1 MNTILLLEDD
11 KNLRETL
18 VDIFEFKDFQ
28 VLTAT
33 NGREGLKMVDEFAP
47 DIIISD
53 VMMPEMDG
61 LEFLKIL
68 KENPQTEITP
78 VIMITANTLKEVK
91 FAGLEHGA
99 NDYITKPFDSRELL
113 LKVQN
118 LIKINPRKSETAM
131 VDKIQVASK
140 DEVFLA
146 DLKAQMLAHLA
157 DENLSVEQLGQALY
171 LGKSTFQRR
180 VKKVTNMTATEF
192 IRTFRLEYAYQLLA
206 KNAGNSSDIAQQ
218 TGFRS
223 LAYFS
228 YAFKQHFGMNPSD
241 VKNNG

>member
-18 VDIFEFKDFQ
+18 VDIFELKDFH

-47 DIIISD
+47 DMIISD
-53 VMMPEMDG
+53 VMMPEMGG

-78 VIMITANTLKEVK
+78 VIMITANTVKEVK
-91 FAGLEHGA
+91 FTGLEYGA

-118 LIKINPRKSETAM
+118 LIKINPRKSETTM
-131 VDKIQVASK
+131 VDNIQVASK
-140 DEVFLA
+140 DEVFLTE
-146 DLKAQMLAHLA
+146 LKTQMLHYLA

-171 LGKSTFQRR
+171 LSKSTFQRR

-192 IRTFRLEYAYQLLA
+192 IRTFRLEYAYQLLT
-206 KNAGNSSDIAQQ
+206 KNVGNSSDIAQQ

-228 YAFKQHFGMNPSD
+228 YAFKQHFGMNPSE
-241 VKNNG
+241 VTKL

>member
-18 VDIFEFKDFQ
+18 VDIFELKKFQ

-78 VIMITANTLKEVK
+78 VIMITANTIKEVK
-91 FAGLEHGA
+91 FTGLEYGA

-118 LIKINPRKSETAM
+118 LIKINPRKSETTM
-131 VDKIQVASK
+131 VDNIQAASK
-140 DEVFLA
+140 DEVFLSE
-146 DLKAQMLAHLA
+146 LKTQMLHHLA
-157 DENLSVEQLGQALY
+157 DENLSVEQLAQALF
-171 LGKSTFQRR
+171 LSKSTFQRR

-192 IRTFRLEYAYQLLA
+192 IRTFRLEYAYQLLIKA
-206 KNAGNSSDIAQQ
+206 VGNSSTIAQQ

-228 YAFKQHFGMNPSD
+228 YAFKQHFGINPSD
-241 VKNNG
+241 LKNN

>member
-18 VDIFEFKDFQ
+18 VDIFELKNFH

-91 FAGLEHGA
+91 FTGLEYGA

-131 VDKIQVASK
+131 VDNIQVTSK
-140 DEVFLA
+140 GQVFLTE
-146 DLKAQMLAHLA
+146 LKTQMQVHLA
-157 DENLSVEQLGQALY
+157 DENLSVEQLAQALY

-192 IRTFRLEYAYQLLA
+192 IRTFRLEYAYQLLI
-206 KNAGNSSDIAQQ
+206 KKVGNSSDIAQQ

-228 YAFKQHFGMNPSD
+228 YAFKQHFGINPSE
-241 VKNNG
+241 VMK